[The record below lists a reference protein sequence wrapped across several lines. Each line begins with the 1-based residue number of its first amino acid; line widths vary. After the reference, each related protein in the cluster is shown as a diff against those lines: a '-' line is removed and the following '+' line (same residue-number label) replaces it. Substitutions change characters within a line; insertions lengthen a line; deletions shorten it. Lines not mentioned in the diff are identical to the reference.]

1 MQDKERELREETNP
15 RIELNEEKIQKKR
28 KEEGEM
34 QNKWLKHAQENQ
46 DMSARRTHPGLTR
59 GIQLLKHQNRHKCVA
74 HEIRS
79 IKRTCSY
86 LN

>member
-34 QNKWLKHAQENQ
+34 QNKWLKHA
-46 DMSARRTHPGLTR
+46 
-59 GIQLLKHQNRHKCVA
+59 
-74 HEIRS
+74 
-79 IKRTCSY
+79 
-86 LN
+86 